1 MSSGSSEMRR
11 LTLCLVT
18 LVLAG
23 TASAEQVAPPRPSA
37 AMVAQGVAEK
47 TPEKKPPAKKPAVK
61 SPPARDL
68 FGTVESP
75 APIAAR
81 AIGSYAKGCL
91 AGGSALPI
99 TGPNWQVMRLSRNR
113 NWGHPR
119 LLDYMERLASDARA
133 LDGWPGLLVGDMAQ
147 PRGGPMLN
155 GHSSHQIGLD
165 ADIWLTPM
173 PDRILNP
180 EERED
185 VTAVSM
191 LKDPFT
197 VDPDI
202 WTPEHT
208 KLIRRAATYPQVS
221 RIFVHPAI
229 KKKLCETAGKDRAF
243 LRKVRP
249 WWNHYY
255 HFHVRLSCPPGLE
268 RCENQAPVGAE
279 DGCGAELK
287 NWYVMLKSA
296 AIAAAKP
303 AKPGT
308 KPWKGK
314 PPLTMAQLPRECGTV
329 LKAGGHAP
337 VIADAATM
345 PAALR
350 IAAGKDAGPPLPKL
364 DPAALAALV
373 NGGSI
378 GGMPLPERNPKR

>member
-1 MSSGSSEMRR
+1 MRR
-11 LTLCLVT
+11 LTVCLVT
-18 LVLAG
+18 CVLAG
-23 TASAEQVAPPRPSA
+23 PAAAEQVAPPRPSA
-37 AMVAQGVAEK
+37 PMIAQAVAEK
-47 TPEKKPPAKKPAVK
+47 APEKKPPTKKPAVK

-68 FGTVESP
+68 FGTVDSA
-75 APIAAR
+75 APLASR

-173 PDRILNP
+173 PDRILTA

-208 KLIRRAATYPQVS
+208 KLIRRAATYPQVA

-229 KKKLCETAGKDRAF
+229 KKKLCETAGKDRAW
-243 LRKVRP
+243 LRMVRP

-255 HFHVRLSCPPGLE
+255 HFHVRLSCPPGLDG
-268 RCENQAPVGAE
+268 CENQSPVGAE

-287 NWYVMLKSA
+287 NWYAMLKSA

-303 AKPGT
+303 AKPAKPGA

-314 PPLTMAQLPRECGTV
+314 PPLSMAQLPRECGTV
-329 LKAGGHAP
+329 LKAGGHTP

-364 DPAALAALV
+364 DQAALEALV